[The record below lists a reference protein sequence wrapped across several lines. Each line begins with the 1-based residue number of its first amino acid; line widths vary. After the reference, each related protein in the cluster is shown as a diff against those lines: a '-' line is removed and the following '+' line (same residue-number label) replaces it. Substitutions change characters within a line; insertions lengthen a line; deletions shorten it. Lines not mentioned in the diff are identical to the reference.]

1 MRRAAIVVAVLFAAG
16 CSGEPKRVPVKAVVR
31 LDGQP
36 MDTVLV
42 SFFWAEPV
50 RDPSKAGYGRG
61 VSNADGTLVVND
73 MYGRDGMWPGKYKV
87 TFEKYV
93 TAQGKPIPLNAK
105 PDEVY
110 GGARNMLPKKYHNPD
125 TTDVIVEVTDK
136 GLDTVFELRSK

>member
-1 MRRAAIVVAVLFAAG
+1 VWAVAIGLGALVG

-36 MDTVLV
+36 MELV
-42 SFFWAEPV
+42 IVCFVWADAV
-50 RDPSKAGYGRG
+50 SDPSKAGFGRG
-61 VSNADGTLVVND
+61 ISDASGRLSVVD
-73 MYGRDGMWPGKYKV
+73 MHGKEGMWPGRYKV

-110 GGARNMLPKKYHNPD
+110 GGARNMMPKKYHDPD
-125 TTDVIVEVTDK
+125 TTDVVVEVTDK